1 MTQPTVSRFIKMNDL
16 ELIREMKVKLLK
28 QATKPKSAHADY
40 ETGKS
45 SGKRTKPG
53 RDITDPGKISKA
65 MKIKRIFKALLGGR
79 EEGTKKHSKLA
90 AKIASQNVLFRGAS
104 ANPTKEKKPVKARD
118 LASKN
123 VLFKE
128 KK

>member
-1 MTQPTVSRFIKMNDL
+1 MNDL

-28 QATKPKSAHADY
+28 KATKPTSDEAGWQ
-40 ETGKS
+40 TGQS
-45 SGKRTKPG
+45 TSRTKPG
-53 RDITDPGKISKA
+53 RTITDPGKISKA
-65 MKIKRIFKALLGGR
+65 MKIKRIFKALLGGG

-90 AKIASQNVLFRGAS
+90 AKVASQNILFRGTS
-104 ANPTKEKKPVKARD
+104 AKPTEEEKPVKARD

>member
-1 MTQPTVSRFIKMNDL
+1 MNDL

-28 QATKPKSAHADY
+28 QATKPKSAHAEY
-40 ETGKS
+40 EAGKS
-45 SGKRTKPG
+45 RKRTKPG
-53 RDITDPGKISKA
+53 RDITDPGKLSKA
-65 MKIKRIFKALLGGR
+65 MKIKRIFKALLGGG

-90 AKIASQNVLFRGAS
+90 AKVASQNILFRGTS
-104 ANPTKEKKPVKARD
+104 AKPTEEEKPVKAKD

>member
-1 MTQPTVSRFIKMNDL
+1 MNDL

-28 QATKPKSAHADY
+28 KATKPTSDEAGWQ
-40 ETGKS
+40 TGQS
-45 SGKRTKPG
+45 TSRTKPG
-53 RDITDPGKISKA
+53 RTITDPGKISKA
-65 MKIKRIFKALLGGR
+65 MKIKRIFKALLSGR
-79 EEGTKKHSKLA
+79 EGAKKHSKLA
-90 AKIASQNVLFRGAS
+90 AKIASQNVLFRDAS
-104 ANPTKEKKPVKARD
+104 AKPTKEKKPVKAKD